1 MIGLLK
7 CPKKKCLNLINAFFY
22 QINSFN
28 NSCRNLNPLLFYR
41 HETGRYFEATG
52 GNEVKRKI
60 KNLLPRFKK
69 SLLTVIAIITLCTY
83 EDLLHASVFDLPA
96 FLPPGEFS
104 LGLEPEIIT
113 SNPSGAGVN
122 LKPRIGT
129 TSFLNWQGII
139 GTGSGDRGFRLGAT
153 ADFDWFP
160 DVDHQP
166 GIATPFTLLY
176 NQLGGDNV
184 ISYYFSPLVYKSFKG
199 EAAEYIPFISV
210 PFGWTIR
217 NSRNTN
223 FSQFVM
229 GSMFKSPGMQY
240 FRFSVEAGFNMNKS
254 YSYISGGVTW
264 YPSGLDSG
272 GSPAPQSTGPHNNNS
287 SIER

>member
-1 MIGLLK
+1 MK
-7 CPKKKCLNLINAFFY
+7 YTNLIIAFFY
-22 QINSFN
+22 QINLFN
-28 NSCRNLNPLLFYR
+28 NSCRNKNPLLFYR
-41 HETGRYFEATG
+41 HETGRYFVTTG
-52 GNEVKRKI
+52 GSEVKRQFKFNKLSI
-60 KNLLPRFKK
+60 KK
-69 SLLTVIAIITLCTY
+69 SLLTLFTFITLSTY
-83 EDLLHASVFDLPA
+83 TTKLHAGVFDLPA

-113 SNPSGAGVN
+113 SNPSGAGFY
-122 LKPRIGT
+122 LKPKFGT

-139 GTGSGDRGFRLGAT
+139 GTGSGDRNLRLGAT

-160 DVDHQP
+160 DVDYQP

-176 NQLGGDNV
+176 TQIAGDN
-184 ISYYFSPLVYKSFKG
+184 IINYYFSPLIYKTFKG
-199 EAAEYIPFISV
+199 QDAEYIPFISV

-217 NSRNTN
+217 NSRNQN

-240 FRFSVEAGFNMNKS
+240 FRFTVEAGFNMNRS

-264 YPSGLDSG
+264 FPSGLSNTG
-272 GSPAPQSTGPHNNNS
+272 ATPTTTGPQNNNS